1 LDRCYYT
8 MNRIFTTNYSHRGLD
23 LALLLLRLGI
33 AGLMLIHGIPKLNTL
48 LDGGEIQFADP
59 FGFGATASLVLAV
72 FAEVF
77 CSFLLLFGL
86 ATRLAVIPLMI
97 TMVVALITVH
107 ANDPIGK
114 QEPALHYLLVYVVLL
129 ITGPG
134 GISFDKVISRNTARS
149 RRGY

>member
-1 LDRCYYT
+1 
-8 MNRIFTTNYSHRGLD
+8 MNRIFTTNYNHRGLD
-23 LALLLLRLGI
+23 LALLLLRIGI
-33 AGLMLIHGIPKLNTL
+33 AGLMLTHGLPKLNTL

-59 FGFGATASLVLAV
+59 FGFGPAASLVLAV

-77 CSFLLLFGL
+77 CSLLLAFGL

-97 TMVVALITVH
+97 TMLVALLTVH
-107 ANDPIGK
+107 ADDPISK

-129 ITGPG
+129 ISGAG
-134 GISFDKVISRNTARS
+134 GISFDKLISRSTARS